1 VKSANEEE
9 RFVPPKT
16 SSKHFAIPAVL
27 LALIFAGTVPFT
39 IAQQPKKA
47 PAPAKPE
54 GMTVDGVIKLV
65 QNNVAE
71 EFIIERIR
79 QANKPIELSDDDL
92 IKLRQNNVSD
102 NIQRV
107 MMNPS
112 AKIVAPPEVPAPPP
126 LPPVPPEVQ
135 PSGVP
140 APGPAPGK
148 EAPAVDP
155 DDPNSPHD
163 PGIYLYAKDASGKDS
178 MTILDRAVPKYPDCV
193 PGRVLNHVEVNF
205 PGGQAAIRTKD
216 TRPVFYFSFENTGG
230 NSQFADNSLSQPTQF
245 TLVPMSTGKKGR
257 QVRLAVQCVAPTKIA
272 IGFKVE
278 RIRLG
283 FYKLTLLE
291 PLAAGDYAFF
301 GSGSLPQDVFE
312 FGVDVGSAAM
322 TAKPEVTS
330 TKTEP
335 EKTLTDLKPTAGD
348 LADTAKG
355 AGRTISESLSILPY

>member
-1 VKSANEEE
+1 MLPKAN
-9 RFVPPKT
+9 
-16 SSKHFAIPAVL
+16 SKCFAVRAFL
-27 LALIFAGTVPFT
+27 LAIVFAGTAQFT
-39 IAQQPKKA
+39 AAQQTRKA
-47 PAPAKPE
+47 PAS
-54 GMTVDGVIKLV
+54 MTVDDVIKLV
-65 QNNVAE
+65 QAGVAE
-71 EFIIERIR
+71 EFIIDRLK
-79 QANKPIELSDDDL
+79 QANKPIELSVDDL

-107 MMNPS
+107 MKNPS
-112 AKIVAPPEVPAPPP
+112 FQIVPPREGPPP
-126 LPPVPPEVQ
+126 PTPPPVVEQ
-135 PSGVP
+135 PQPDSTDERKSVAEKP
-140 APGPAPGK
+140 A
-148 EAPAVDP
+148 DP
-155 DDPNSPHD
+155 DSPDSPHD
-163 PGIYLYAKDASGKDS
+163 SGIYLYAKNGSGKAI

-205 PGGQAAIRTKD
+205 PGAQAAIRTKD

-230 NSQFADNSLSQPTQF
+230 NSQFIDNSLSQPNQF
-245 TLVPMSTGKKGR
+245 TLVPMSIGKKGR

-301 GSGSLPQDVFE
+301 GSGALPQDVFE

-322 TAKPEVTS
+322 TAKPEETA

-335 EKTLTDLKPTAGD
+335 EKTAADLKPTAGD
-348 LADTAKG
+348 LG
-355 AGRTISESLSILPY
+355 GHS